1 MVRSRNWN
9 LILQYCSNS
18 CCIYFIQYDHET
30 QHFLDWNLYIITE
43 FNLFLSIRFYLFV
56 FSFVNHLFYLIE
68 RIEKYFWQQL
78 LFLHFYSFCCQ
89 ETGPMK
95 KWVEKV
101 AALRNISKTE
111 IRRKEGRLGGRRQGY
126 DQMQLIKDRQ
136 IDIMDYIWLDALA
149 MTRKHGSSDAHRS
162 LRGTSQHILSLS
174 LP

>member
-1 MVRSRNWN
+1 MFKFLLYIFLWSWDSTFV
-9 LILQYCSNS
+9 
-18 CCIYFIQYDHET
+18 
-30 QHFLDWNLYIITE
+30 LDWNLYIITE

-149 MTRKHGSSDAHRS
+149 MTSKHGSSDAHRS